1 MTLGVVPRFVDIGQ
15 RITMRGETVRFSLQI
30 AAVFLEHCRLASRF
44 FKASYHL
51 TYNEAALLL
60 ALFEAQGPVLAVAC
74 ADYLIL
80 TKKTALVILDSL
92 EEKRLVIKEDY
103 PVDRRLM
110 TVRPT
115 EQGNRM
121 AKQAKSDVINFVRDV
136 FLPTLPEQDFK
147 QFLVGHIRS
156 DVDTLRGHGA
166 PKVFPPDN
174 SDNVVT
180 VDHIIYWRAVA
191 DTWKKIVRRGGS
203 LSFSAFRVLA
213 LLDEFD
219 SLSPFDIA
227 DYLSIQRSGVTLC
240 KSQLLTDGLIH
251 EKPDS
256 VDGRRVH
263 LNITTKGSKLV
274 HTLNAKLNEVT
285 RKAHGRLDDDG
296 AALITAWYYRMYSN
310 LQSARR
316 STS

>member
-1 MTLGVVPRFVDIGQ
+1 
-15 RITMRGETVRFSLQI
+15 MRGETVRFSLQI

-44 FKASYHL
+44 FKTGYHL

-60 ALFEAQGPVLAVAC
+60 ALFEAKGPALAAAC

-92 EEKRLVIKEDY
+92 EERRLVIKEDY
-103 PVDRRLM
+103 PADRRLM
-110 TVRPT
+110 TVRLT
-115 EQGNRM
+115 EQGGRM

-136 FLPTLPEQDFK
+136 FLSTLPKQDFK
-147 QFLVGHIRS
+147 RFLVGHIRS

-166 PKVFPPDN
+166 PEAFAPDD
-174 SDNVVT
+174 SDSVVT
-180 VDHIIYWRAVA
+180 VDHIIHWRAVA
-191 DTWKKIVRRGGS
+191 DTWKEIVRRDSS
-203 LSFSAFRVLA
+203 LSFNAFRVLV

-227 DYLSIQRSGVTLC
+227 DHLSIQRSGVTLC
-240 KSQLLTDGLIH
+240 KSQLLAGGLIH

-256 VDGRRVH
+256 TDGRRVH
-263 LNITTKGSKLV
+263 LSITAKGSKLA
-274 HTLNAKLNEVT
+274 HALNTKLNEVT

-310 LQSARR
+310 LQSTRR
-316 STS
+316 QTL